1 MLECTLQIYQVGA
14 EASLCGNVLSGPAL
28 IELHRNMK
36 QTAEQELSVCLMKA
50 PYSEGRATVGSALLP
65 GRVAFDQT
73 LSTPDIYTPARFAT
87 CHKTSALPLPSHTGQ
102 G

>member
-1 MLECTLQIYQVGA
+1 MTLCGQCAQWPDAEIATQIYETDSRAV
-14 EASLCGNVLSGPAL
+14 
-28 IELHRNMK
+28 
-36 QTAEQELSVCLMKA
+36 SVWLMKA
-50 PYSEGRATVGSALLP
+50 AYSEGRATVGSAVLP

-87 CHKTSALPLPSHTGQ
+87 CHKTSAPLLPSHTGQ

>member
-1 MLECTLQIYQVGA
+1 MTSDHHVVWCSVAAHCRYSSDRIYIYG
-14 EASLCGNVLSGPAL
+14 
-28 IELHRNMK
+28 
-36 QTAEQELSVCLMKA
+36 QELSVLLMKA
-50 PYSEGRATVGSALLP
+50 AHSEDRATVGSSLLP

-87 CHKTSALPLPSHTGQ
+87 CHKTSAPPLPSHTGQ